1 MGPAAGPGG
10 APPGGAGGGGWAGVA
25 ASLRRSGRAR
35 PSGGAGTGAI
45 AEDGAPAGA
54 GAGARAGGAPPP
66 AAPLS
71 ADEAKAQA
79 RRVLAAEARKSPVD
93 RETGKVRCLTCRR
106 VFVSFRV
113 LEQHLKD
120 KHGGVNSEEAPLW
133 AKGQAPPPAGTAG
146 KGKGRT
152 LSLADFAVRSPADR
166 RPKPRVERVAVRGGA
181 AAKPQ
186 PRELSRGGGSGRA
199 VANPNTLSSMQTLVR
214 RGKEREQGKKAKKPS
229 LMKRAVQ
236 HSRSEAGLNST
247 RELEQR
253 CRASV
258 EEARR
263 RLAEMLWCSDAG
275 AAEVAATGPAP
286 VGGRAA
292 SAAGAE
298 APPPKDSG
306 FAWVL
311 RRQFSAAVSQA
322 EEQLEG
328 AEDVLKEVT
337 REVTLEVICEVVS
350 DLIREVICKV
360 ELDEQGA
367 SALTEEGAP
376 AAEDDGAESWEGGGD
391 ESTSLKEGHELR
403 GAPTELT
410 NFGTAS
416 ATDVPRPGS
425 SASGAEGG
433 EGGLLPPEGEGGEAS
448 DQGEAW
454 GAREPAWTRI
464 QEALERKVYH
474 CGLCGVD
481 CSSRE
486 HFESHCNGAKHL
498 KASRKRAHVEVV
510 RLKRPEDKAGS
521 LVDGREAPSRC
532 YQGQNSDST
541 YAIHEVSPELNTAV
555 KDMLSK
561 LHSFQERL
569 RITDPLKFKARRRLL
584 FGLREATK
592 AVNLGKVKS
601 LIVAPNIEQTSA
613 ESKGRG
619 PDDALVRILAAA
631 EEREV
636 PVLFA
641 LTRAKM
647 GKIVGSRSRVS
658 IVAVLDCSGAEQ
670 LHKQVLEMAQE
681 MEKIDL
687 DKRGTQ
693 RLEF

>member
-10 APPGGAGGGGWAGVA
+10 APPGGPGGGGWAGVA

-35 PSGGAGTGAI
+35 PSGGAGTGAL

-311 RRQFSAAVSQA
+311 RRQFSAAVSLA

-367 SALTEEGAP
+367 SVLTEGAP
-376 AAEDDGAESWEGGGD
+376 AAEDDGADSWEGGGD